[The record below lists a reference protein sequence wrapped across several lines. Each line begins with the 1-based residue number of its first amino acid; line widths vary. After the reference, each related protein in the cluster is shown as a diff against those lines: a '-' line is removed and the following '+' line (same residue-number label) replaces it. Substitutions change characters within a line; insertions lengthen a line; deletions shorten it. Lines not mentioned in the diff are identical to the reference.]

1 MENKNYQKY
10 YLFVIILLVFIIIW
24 MLGNNTAKNDNI
36 KIYRNNIE
44 ALSNELDSFRLKNN
58 ELVVTKQNLIL
69 EKNKLEEYLDIS
81 KEEIKELEK
90 KLDSK
95 IKYIANIEGKVTMDT
110 VEIHDSIYIDPNGNM
125 SLYFDYTDKWVTLG
139 GHSTQTTFDNFYT
152 TLDTLSMNVPLK
164 VGFTDDSK
172 IFVQSSNP
180 YMHITDIQGAYVDES
195 QLRKIINR
203 FGLCFYLGW
212 GIQYGVINQKFDIGP
227 QGGFGIYYR
236 IY

>member
-10 YLFVIILLVFIIIW
+10 YLFAIILLVFIIIW
-24 MLGNNTAKNDNI
+24 LLGNNTAKNDNI
-36 KIYRNNIE
+36 KIYKNNIE

-69 EKNKLEEYLDIS
+69 EKNELEEYLDIS
-81 KEEIKELEK
+81 KKEIKELEK

-95 IKYIANIEGKVTMDT
+95 IKYIASIEGKVTMDT

-125 SLYFDYTDKWVTLG
+125 SLYFDYSDKWVTLA
-139 GHSTQTTFDNFYT
+139 GHSTQTTFDDFYT

-164 VGFTDDSK
+164 VGLTDDRK

-180 YMHITDIQGAYVDES
+180 YMNITDIKGAYVDES

-212 GIQYGVINQKFDIGP
+212 GVQYGVINQKFDTGP

-236 IY
+236 IW

>member
-1 MENKNYQKY
+1 MENNNYQKY
-10 YLFVIILLVFIIIW
+10 YLFVIVLLVFIIIW
-24 MLGNNTAKNDNI
+24 MLGNNTTKNDNI
-36 KIYRNNIE
+36 KIYKNNIE

-81 KEEIKELEK
+81 KKEIKELEK

-95 IKYIANIEGKVTMDT
+95 IKYIANIEGKVTIDT
-110 VEIHDSIYIDPNGNM
+110 LLLRDSIYIDSNGNM
-125 SLYFDYTDKWVTLG
+125 SLYFDYSDKWVYLR
-139 GHSTQTTFDNFYT
+139 GHSAQTTFNDFYT
-152 TLDTLSMNVPLK
+152 TMDTLSMNVPLK
-164 VGFTDDSK
+164 VGLTDDRK

-180 YMHITDIQGAYVDES
+180 YMNITDIEGAYVDES

-212 GIQYGVINQKFDIGP
+212 GIQYGVINQKFDTGP
-227 QGGFGIYYR
+227 QAGFGIYYR

>member
-10 YLFVIILLVFIIIW
+10 YLFAIILLVFIIIW

-36 KIYRNNIE
+36 KIYKNNIE

-81 KEEIKELEK
+81 KKEIKELEK

-95 IKYIANIEGKVTMDT
+95 IKYIASIEGKVTMDT

-139 GHSTQTTFDNFYT
+139 GHSTQTTFDDFYT

-164 VGFTDDSK
+164 VGLTDDRK

-180 YMHITDIQGAYVDES
+180 YMNITDIKGAYVDES

-212 GIQYGVINQKFDIGP
+212 GVQYGMFTQKFDTGP
-227 QGGFGIYYR
+227 QAGFGVYCR
-236 IY
+236 IW

>member
-1 MENKNYQKY
+1 MENKNYQKI
-10 YLFVIILLVFIIIW
+10 YLFVIVLLVFVIIW
-24 MLGNNTAKNDNI
+24 LLGNNTSKNDNI
-36 KIYRNNIE
+36 KIYKNNIE

-58 ELVVTKQNLIL
+58 ELIVAKQNLIL
-69 EKNKLEEYLDIS
+69 EKNELEEYLDIS
-81 KEEIKELEK
+81 KKEIKELEK

-95 IKYIANIEGKVTMDT
+95 IKYIASIEGKVTIDT
-110 VEIHDSIYIDPNGNM
+110 IEIHDSIYIDPNGNM
-125 SLYFDYTDKWVTLG
+125 SLYFDYTDKWVTLA
-139 GHSTQTTFDNFYT
+139 GHSTQTTFDDFYT

-164 VGFTDDSK
+164 VGLTDDSK

-212 GIQYGVINQKFDIGP
+212 GVQYGMINQKFDTGP
-227 QGGFGIYYR
+227 QAGFGIYYR
-236 IY
+236 FY

>member
-10 YLFVIILLVFIIIW
+10 YLFAIILLVFIIIW
-24 MLGNNTAKNDNI
+24 LLGNNTAKNDNI
-36 KIYRNNIE
+36 KIYKNNIE

-69 EKNKLEEYLDIS
+69 EKNELEEYLDIS
-81 KEEIKELEK
+81 KKEIKELEK

-95 IKYIANIEGKVTMDT
+95 IKYIANIEGKVTIDT
-110 VEIHDSIYIDPNGNM
+110 IEIHDSIYIDPNGNM
-125 SLYFDYTDKWVTLG
+125 SLYFDYSDKWVTLA
-139 GHSTQTTFDNFYT
+139 GHSTQTTFDDFYT

-164 VGFTDDSK
+164 GGLTDDRK

-180 YMHITDIQGAYVDES
+180 YMNITDIKGAYVDES

-203 FGLCFYLGW
+203 FGLCVYLGW
-212 GIQYGVINQKFDIGP
+212 GVQYGMFTQKFDTGP
-227 QGGFGIYYR
+227 QAGFGVYYR
-236 IY
+236 IW

>member
-24 MLGNNTAKNDNI
+24 MLGNNTTKNDNI
-36 KIYRNNIE
+36 KIYKNNIE
-44 ALSNELDSFRLKNN
+44 ALTNELDSIKLKNGFMMY
-58 ELVVTKQNLIL
+58 TIQSLIL
-69 EKNKLEEYLDIS
+69 EKSELEEYLDIS
-81 KEEIKELEK
+81 KKEIKDLEK

-95 IKYIANIEGKVTMDT
+95 IKYIANIEGKVAIDT
-110 VEIHDSIYIDPNGNM
+110 LVLRDSIYIDSNGNM
-125 SLYFDYTDKWVTLG
+125 SLYFDYSDKWVYLR
-139 GHSTQTTFDNFYT
+139 GHSTQTTFDDFYT
-152 TLDTLSMNVPLK
+152 TMDTLSMNVPLQ
-164 VGFTDDSK
+164 VGLTEDRR
-172 IFVQSSNP
+172 IFVNTKNP
-180 YMHITDIQGAYVDES
+180 YMNITDIQGAYVDES

-212 GIQYGVINQKFDIGP
+212 GIQYGVINQKFDTGP